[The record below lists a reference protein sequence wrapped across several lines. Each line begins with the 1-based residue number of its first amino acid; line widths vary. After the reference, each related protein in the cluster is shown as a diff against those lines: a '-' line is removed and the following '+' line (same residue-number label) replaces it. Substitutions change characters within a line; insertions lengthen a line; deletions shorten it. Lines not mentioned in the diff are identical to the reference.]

1 MRNIEE
7 HVITYAT
14 YHRDKRNIATHFVGV
29 PLILLGVVLAL
40 SLVGT
45 GLSVGGIAITGACI
59 AIAMVSLYYLWLDIA
74 LGIACAVVLLALWF
88 LAQAIIVA
96 QPQSAFMI
104 AIGLFVVG
112 WALQFWGHFFEG
124 KKPAFVDD
132 MMGLVI
138 SLPFLIAEIFFAIGL
153 KPTLKAAV
161 EAKVGPTIIR
171 QPAVQPAAKV

>member
-7 HVITYAT
+7 HVITYAS

-29 PLILLGVVLAL
+29 PLILLAVVMAL

-45 GLSVGGIAITGACI
+45 GLSLGGIAISGACI
-59 AIAMVSLYYLWLDIA
+59 GIAAVSLYYLWLDVV
-74 LGIACAVVLLALWF
+74 LGIVCAVILLALWF
-88 LAQAIIVA
+88 LAQAIMVA
-96 QPQSAFMI
+96 QPQSALMI
-104 AIGLFVVG
+104 AISLFVVG

-138 SLPFLIAEIFFAIGL
+138 SLPFLVAEIFFAVGL
-153 KPTLKAAV
+153 KPALKAAV
-161 EAKVGPTIIR
+161 EAKVGPAIIR
-171 QPAVQPAAKV
+171 QPAMKV